1 MASKVSIA
9 SVSLDALTDEQ
20 VVESVVTELAAGR
33 GGLLITPNVDILR
46 LLQRPENRS
55 IAERAQL
62 AVCDGMPVLW
72 ASRLAGTPL
81 PARVTGASLIW
92 SLSRAAA
99 AAGRSVYVVGGP
111 EGAAERACEVLA
123 REVPGLEVRGWT
135 CPPMGFEE
143 DARTLDEVVSTI
155 TAAGADLVFV
165 CLGFPKQERLALL
178 LTETMPTTW
187 FLGCGAAV
195 EFVAGTRHRAPELLQ
210 RVGLEWAHR
219 LAQEPG
225 RLGGR
230 YLADA
235 RFAVRMLTQALG
247 AGLQLQLARTEP
259 LGAAPAGAVPLQ
271 RSEVDAPVPLGSR
284 ISA

>member
-1 MASKVSIA
+1 MHSQVSIA
-9 SVSLDALTDEQ
+9 SVSLDALTDDQ
-20 VVESVVTELAAGR
+20 VVGTVMGELAAGR
-33 GGLLITPNVDILR
+33 GGLVITPNVDILR
-46 LLQRPENRS
+46 LLQRPENRP
-55 IAERAQL
+55 IAERARL

-99 AAGRSVYVVGGP
+99 AEGRSVYVVGGP
-111 EGAAERACEVLA
+111 DGAAERACEVLA
-123 REVPGLEVRGWT
+123 REVPGLQVRGWT
-135 CPPMGFEE
+135 CPPMGFEQ
-143 DARTLDEVVSTI
+143 DARAVEQVVATV

-178 LTETMPTTW
+178 LTQTMPGAW

-195 EFVAGTRHRAPELLQ
+195 EFVAGTRQRAPELLQ

-219 LAQEPG
+219 LAQEPR

-235 RFAVRMLTQALG
+235 RFAVRLLAQALG
-247 AGLQLQLARTEP
+247 AGVQHQFARVEP
-259 LGAAPAGAVPLQ
+259 VSATAPAMLPLP
-271 RSEVDAPVPLGSR
+271 RAATDAPVPAGVALD
-284 ISA
+284 A